1 MWVWSNATV
10 RKEVW
15 VDRRFHPSLASK
27 RSSSREGH
35 LTQLL
40 LLLPRILVIVIIIII
55 IIAGVI
61 QVLLGKKSSLEED
74 YQRLGKIVLM
84 RLDGNGTAVASP
96 ASDSPLWRVGPLQ
109 SQSRD
114 RSPIPLPVVRTSER
128 DREEARRR
136 EESRRR
142 EEESER
148 EQGRK
153 REGKL
158 YIRDVRSQSIPT
170 GITITSPLL
179 PSPNFTVGYALT
191 SKKIKSFMQPKLE
204 VYARYT

>member
-1 MWVWSNATV
+1 M
-10 RKEVW
+10 
-15 VDRRFHPSLASK
+15 
-27 RSSSREGH
+27 
-35 LTQLL
+35 
-40 LLLPRILVIVIIIII
+40 
-55 IIAGVI
+55 I
-61 QVLLGKKSSLEED
+61 QVVVLGESSYGED
-74 YQRLGKIVLM
+74 CRRLGKIVLM

-114 RSPIPLPVVRTSER
+114 RSPIPLPLVRSSER

-158 YIRDVRSQSIPT
+158 YIRDVRSQSIPPVIA
-170 GITITSPLL
+170 ITPPLL
-179 PSPNFTVGYALT
+179 PTPNFTVGYALT

-204 VYARYT
+204 VYARYMDRQRLIILKYCNLIWCGLIGLTS

>member
-1 MWVWSNATV
+1 M
-10 RKEVW
+10 
-15 VDRRFHPSLASK
+15 
-27 RSSSREGH
+27 
-35 LTQLL
+35 
-40 LLLPRILVIVIIIII
+40 
-55 IIAGVI
+55 I
-61 QVLLGKKSSLEED
+61 QVVVLGESSFGED
-74 YQRLGKIVLM
+74 CQRLGKAVLM

-114 RSPIPLPVVRTSER
+114 RSPIPLPLVRSSER

-158 YIRDVRSQSIPT
+158 YIRDVRSQSIPPV
-170 GITITSPLL
+170 IAIAPPLL

-204 VYARYT
+204 VYARYRDRQRLLQLSHLVRID